1 MEIERFLLSLL
12 STVLSG
18 FLLERVVECLL
29 ECRSCPKKYSS
40 CSGAGYRPTWSFIFR
55 IGSISFPRFLRF

>member
-18 FLLERVVECLL
+18 FLLESCRMSVRVPQL
-29 ECRSCPKKYSS
+29 S
-40 CSGAGYRPTWSFIFR
+40 
-55 IGSISFPRFLRF
+55 

>member
-29 ECRSCPKKYSS
+29 ECRSCPKKILLLFGCWLQANMVIY
-40 CSGAGYRPTWSFIFR
+40 FQD
-55 IGSISFPRFLRF
+55 

>member
-29 ECRSCPKKYSS
+29 ECRSCPKKILLLLSLIHILPVDLIRK
-40 CSGAGYRPTWSFIFR
+40 CIV
-55 IGSISFPRFLRF
+55 GSKS

>member
-29 ECRSCPKKYSS
+29 ECRS
-40 CSGAGYRPTWSFIFR
+40 
-55 IGSISFPRFLRF
+55 

>member
-29 ECRSCPKKYSS
+29 ECRSCPKKILLLFGCWLQANMVIY
-40 CSGAGYRPTWSFIFR
+40 F
-55 IGSISFPRFLRF
+55 